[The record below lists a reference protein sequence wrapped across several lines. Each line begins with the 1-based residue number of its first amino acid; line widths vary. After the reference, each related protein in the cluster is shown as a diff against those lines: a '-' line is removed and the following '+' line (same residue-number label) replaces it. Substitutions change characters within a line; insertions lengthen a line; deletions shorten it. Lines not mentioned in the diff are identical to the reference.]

1 MLYLTNS
8 WEVNSMKT
16 FKMISFQLDLEGIE
30 VPLIDGITIN
40 QENKEKTWI
49 LELFIEKQ
57 YRELLEKYL
66 DSKEFF
72 DVQVTIT
79 SPDNEPAPFTVK
91 VESIEEFED
100 RISILLKGHLRVVRL
115 KYAEQLLQSLLE
127 KNLSNEELLSEFKKG
142 MRERPR
148 LKE

>member
-1 MLYLTNS
+1 M
-8 WEVNSMKT
+8 
-16 FKMISFQLDLEGIE
+16 
-30 VPLIDGITIN
+30 
-40 QENKEKTWI
+40 
-49 LELFIEKQ
+49 
-57 YRELLEKYL
+57 
-66 DSKEFF
+66 
-72 DVQVTIT
+72 QVTIT

-148 LKE
+148 LKG

>member
-1 MLYLTNS
+1 
-8 WEVNSMKT
+8 MKT

-49 LELFIEKQ
+49 LELFIKKQ

-148 LKE
+148 LKGEN

>member
-142 MRERPR
+142 MRKRTR
-148 LKE
+148 LKG

>member
-57 YRELLEKYL
+57 YRELLEKYFRF
-66 DSKEFF
+66 K
-72 DVQVTIT
+72 
-79 SPDNEPAPFTVK
+79 
-91 VESIEEFED
+91 
-100 RISILLKGHLRVVRL
+100 RIL
-115 KYAEQLLQSLLE
+115 
-127 KNLSNEELLSEFKKG
+127 
-142 MRERPR
+142 
-148 LKE
+148 

>member
-148 LKE
+148 LKG